1 MNQFHSAW
9 LAREQR
15 RWLRLD
21 HARFQKPRYVERKYS
36 PDQPRVPAGNS
47 RGGQWTSGRTSGS
60 GLSLPFGTDPDAFAD
75 AVALDGDADFA
86 DTIEDASFEETESE
100 AVEEENTDLSS
111 VRRRAGTYFVNGQWL
126 EATPAQLARFE
137 VANARAQEAIGRL
150 REVEPNWRPVP
161 SVYGTGIESEINRAN
176 NLAFE
181 AQARITELGRVG
193 IGPGSF
199 AEELLPARG
208 PERDFVMWERR
219 EINRIGTSTGCHTCG
234 TFDPGTRSGNFVIDH
249 QLPTALQPL
258 GQRLY
263 PQCLTCS
270 QRQGGA
276 VHGVRR

>member
-1 MNQFHSAW
+1 MRVFRSHDMSNANTAPTSRACR
-9 LAREQR
+9 LEIRE
-15 RWLRLD
+15 
-21 HARFQKPRYVERKYS
+21 
-36 PDQPRVPAGNS
+36 AGN
-47 RGGQWTSGRTSGS
+47 GRAGALVAADCRYLLAPTRTRSQT
-60 GLSLPFGTDPDAFAD
+60 LSLWTVMLILRTPSKMPHSRKQKAKRLKKRTQTFRAFAVGLGTD
-75 AVALDGDADFA
+75 
-86 DTIEDASFEETESE
+86 
-100 AVEEENTDLSS
+100 
-111 VRRRAGTYFVNGQWL
+111 FVNGQWL